1 MIDDKLIASFS
12 EDERLL
18 LLKLYA
24 KITEDEYNKLHGT
37 DDIHFHEGET
47 NPSANDVLEQIEQE
61 SIDQYKEILNGGSLL
76 DSPVELVFNVNCAVF
91 EKNNSGEIINH
102 NELFIKT
109 YHVPLAN
116 QNEIKEYIEAF
127 FRKFTSTLEN
137 TAKEVIN

>member
-1 MIDDKLIASFS
+1 MIDDKLISSLS

-24 KITEDEYNKLHGT
+24 KITEAEYNKLQGT
-37 DDIHFHEGET
+37 DDIHYHEGQT
-47 NPSANDVLEQIEQE
+47 NPSVDETIEHIE
-61 SIDQYKEILNGGSLL
+61 YEAIHQYDEIQNGGSLL
-76 DSPVELVFNVNCAVF
+76 DSPVELVFNVNCSVF
-91 EKNNSGEIINH
+91 EKNNSGEIVNH